1 MGLSLVEELP
11 QARSALVVA
20 EFGTQPFDRVFAAL
34 RADNWLLARGADAK
48 PALRSDVR
56 AAMEAAF
63 VGRDAAWQHAVLERA
78 DEICRRAVAGLAD
91 AVTVPAGG
99 SMHEMA
105 T

>member
-20 EFGTQPFDRVFAAL
+20 EFGTEPFDRVFAAL

-48 PALRSDVR
+48 PSLRSEVR

-63 VGRDAAWQHAVLERA
+63 VGRDAALAARGSRA
-78 DEICRRAVAGLAD
+78 RRRDLPAR
-91 AVTVPAGG
+91 AGG
-99 SMHEMA
+99 PG
-105 T
+105 